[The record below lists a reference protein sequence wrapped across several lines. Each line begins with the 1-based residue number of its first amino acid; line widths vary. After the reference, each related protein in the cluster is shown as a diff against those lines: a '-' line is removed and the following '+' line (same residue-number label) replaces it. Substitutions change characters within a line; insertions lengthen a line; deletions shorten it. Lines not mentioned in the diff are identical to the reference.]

1 MIAVEEVVTKLKGLS
16 PQRTQH
22 VLALIED
29 LAELQAIEDQQDL
42 EEARAAL
49 VEPGDDVPLEVVAK
63 QLGV

>member
-1 MIAVEEVVTKLKGLS
+1 MMAVEEVVTKLKGLS

-42 EEARAAL
+42 ADAQAGL
-49 VEPGDDVPLEVVAK
+49 AEPGNDVPLEEVAK